1 MNDVDKSETIG
12 NFELLSLNFE
22 LITLNADLRW
32 NCGLVL
38 FKRLWVEPFHTHI
51 LACLCLVFSLSLPV
65 LVAG

>member
-38 FKRLWVEPFHTHI
+38 FKRI
-51 LACLCLVFSLSLPV
+51 SLHAFV
-65 LVAG
+65 